1 MKSATV
7 KSATVN
13 PATVSRILSLIPDR
27 MARMQSG
34 AAFLLEGAACR
45 HPERLAHVVRF
56 LHWLSPL
63 DVLTKD
69 DQRTLGLISASG
81 RPVQSEEEEADE
93 AGDEAG
99 DEMGTHPIYEEL
111 AA

>member
-7 KSATVN
+7 NS
-13 PATVSRILSLIPDR
+13 ATVSRVLSLIPDR
-27 MARMQSG
+27 TVRAQSG
-34 AAFLLEGAACR
+34 ATFLLEGSACK
-45 HPERLAHVVRF
+45 HPERLGHVVKF

-69 DQRTLGLISASG
+69 DQRVLGLISASG
-81 RPVQSEEEEADE
+81 RPVQSEDDE
-93 AGDEAG
+93 PE
-99 DEMGTHPIYEEL
+99 EMGTDPIYEEL